1 VTPPD
6 LTEQTN
12 ALIAWISQYG
22 VALAV
27 LALALFLLYRWAR
40 PFVHRVLVDAVHRQA
55 ESLGDDQARRIE
67 IEKRITTLEDLIAKV
82 LRALVVLAVVAVI
95 FAAFNLW
102 PILAGLGLIA
112 AAITLAGQAIVLDY
126 LMGILILV
134 EGQFY
139 KGDSVRVGTVEG
151 IVEEVGLRRTIV
163 RDPRGAL
170 HSISNGLIRE
180 SANLTRTY
188 ALAMVH
194 IEGIADGD
202 IERAI
207 VAMDA
212 AGVAVSADPD
222 LASAIIDVPK
232 YTSTVKLSAYG
243 ATLRMS
249 GRVQPEQRLRV
260 EAELRRRVAAELA
273 AAGIQPIR
281 PVGVPPPAGPERV

>member
-1 VTPPD
+1 MTPPD
-6 LTEQTN
+6 LSEQSN
-12 ALIAWISQYG
+12 ALIGWLSQYG

-27 LALALFLLYRWAR
+27 LAVTLFLLYRWAR
-40 PFVHRVLVDAVHRQA
+40 PLIHRVLVDAVHRQA
-55 ESLGDDQARRIE
+55 ETLGEDQARRVE
-67 IEKRITTLEDLIAKV
+67 IEKRITTLEDLLAKI
-82 LRALVVLAVVAVI
+82 LRAFVVLAIVIVI
-95 FAAFNLW
+95 FAAFDLW
-102 PILAGLGLIA
+102 PILAGLGLLA

-126 LMGILILV
+126 LMGVLILL
-134 EGQFY
+134 EGQFF
-139 KGDSVRVGTVEG
+139 KGDTIRVGAVEG
-151 IVEEVGLRRTIV
+151 VVEEVGLRRTVI

-180 SANLTRTY
+180 SANLTRTF

-212 AGVAVSADPD
+212 AGGAIAQDPVLKD
-222 LASAIIDVPK
+222 AIVDVPK
-232 YTSTVKLSAYG
+232 YTSTTKLSAYG

-249 GRVQPEQRLRV
+249 GRVQPEMRIKV

-273 AAGIQPIR
+273 AAGIVPIR
-281 PVGVPPPAGPERV
+281 PAGAPPPGGTERA